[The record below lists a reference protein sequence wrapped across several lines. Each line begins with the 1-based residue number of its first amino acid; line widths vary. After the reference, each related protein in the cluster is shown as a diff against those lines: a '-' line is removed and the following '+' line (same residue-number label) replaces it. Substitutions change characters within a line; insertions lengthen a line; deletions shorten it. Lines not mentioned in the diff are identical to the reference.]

1 MNSNIQTAHFMTPH
15 PGQHRILASPARYKV
30 VACGRRFGK
39 TETAKMM
46 LMYRAT
52 VRREQTWWLA
62 PTYQM
67 ASQVWRDLKTTL
79 TNVTGITISESERR
93 MDFAGGGLIAIRSTH
108 TPDNLRG
115 AGLDYAVLDE
125 AAFMEPRV
133 WPEVVR
139 PMLLERQGGALFL
152 STPFGRN
159 HFWQLYQLGLDPQE
173 PEWESFHFTSLDNPL
188 IPPDEFDQ
196 IRRTTPQRVWR
207 EEYLAEFV
215 EDAGQVF
222 QGVREAATAAPT
234 AEPLRGHRYIM
245 GCDWGR
251 EGDYTALAI
260 VDATTQAMVA
270 LERFRGVSWSH
281 QRGRLRNL
289 ANKWGVALIWAEAN
303 SMGTVLIEDLQRAGL
318 PVRPFMTTL
327 RSKAPLIEGLSLA
340 IERGDLALLPDEVLL
355 SELAAYTLERLPGGG
370 YRYSAPA
377 GMHDDTVMATALAWY
392 GVQTGGLRLDFA

>member
-1 MNSNIQTAHFMTPH
+1 M
-15 PGQHRILASPARYKV
+15 
-30 VACGRRFGK
+30 
-39 TETAKMM
+39 
-46 LMYRAT
+46 
-52 VRREQTWWLA
+52 
-62 PTYQM
+62 
-67 ASQVWRDLKTTL
+67 

-93 MDFAGGGLIAIRSTH
+93 MDFEGGGMIAIRSTH

-139 PMLLERQGGALFL
+139 PMLLERRGGALFL

-159 HFWQLYQLGLDPQE
+159 HFWHLYQLGLDPEEMQ
-173 PEWESFHFTSLDNPL
+173 WATFHFTSMDNPL
-188 IPPDEFDQ
+188 IPSEEFDH
-196 IRRTTPQRVWR
+196 IKRTTSQRVWR

-222 QGVREAATAAPT
+222 QGVRDAATASLQS
-234 AEPLRGHRYIM
+234 EPRAGHRYIM

-251 EGDYTALAI
+251 DDDYTALAI
-260 VDATTQAMVA
+260 IDATAQEMVA
-270 LERFRGVSWSH
+270 LERFRKITWSH
-281 QRGRLRNL
+281 QRNRLRIL
-289 ANKWGVALIWAEAN
+289 AKKWNVALIWAEAN
-303 SMGTVLIEDLQRAGL
+303 SMGTVLVEDLQREGL

-355 SELAAYTLERLPGGG
+355 NELTSYTLERLQGGG

-377 GMHDDTVMATALAWY
+377 GMHDDTVIATALAWY
-392 GVQTGGLRLDFA
+392 GVQTGGFRLDFA